1 MSGALMAEGGAALL
15 RSPPFP
21 WVKSDVAAV
30 SRLSAPTPV
39 APDPAR
45 TERLIAAVRAA
56 RVGGAFWLPPADPI
70 PPGRLLIQATSE
82 SEARRLLVAAGSGP
96 HVILCGPEKAK
107 GWDLPV
113 SRVISDAV
121 DPWSLLAPGIR
132 LAAESEEWRL
142 IGRIA
147 GADLIGESLTNAA
160 LAAALLGRVTYRNPF
175 TGTAASAED
184 SVALLAS
191 WRTMLDAN
199 RAIGACAGMAWWKK
213 ARIGEFLWTG
223 RQRPLAFADDKESGV
238 AAAAASGGA
247 LAVWPSRVTPA
258 LLAEADAA
266 GVPIV
271 RIEDGFI
278 RSVGLGANLL
288 PPFSI
293 VVDSGG
299 LYYDPGPESDL
310 ERLLQTADMPPALLD
325 RATALARLIVK
336 HGISKYGSAPPAP
349 AASPRAVRTVLVTG
363 QVEDDLSVRKA
374 GGDVAGNLDLLR
386 RARAAEPEAHILFK
400 PHPDVDAGHRVGQIA
415 DADALMFADEI
426 VRAEP
431 TQNLLARVDA
441 VHVLTS
447 LVGFEALLRGL
458 ETHVHG
464 SPFYAGWGLTRD
476 HGPLLPR
483 RTRRRSLAE
492 LAAATLILYPRYQD
506 PVTGLPCPPEILL
519 ARFAAGWK
527 PRPNPIVLFRRLQ
540 GRIYKLLGRAT
551 S

>member
-1 MSGALMAEGGAALL
+1 MPEGRAALL

-21 WVKSDVAAV
+21 WVKPDVAAV
-30 SRLSAPTPV
+30 SRPSAPTRV

-45 TERLIAAVRAA
+45 AERLVTAVREA
-56 RVGGAFWLPPADPI
+56 RVGGAFWLPPPAAPV
-70 PPGRLLIQATSE
+70 PAGTLLIQARTE
-82 SEARRLLVAAGSGP
+82 AEARRLLVTAGSGP
-96 HVILCGPEKAK
+96 DVILCAPETAK
-107 GWDLPV
+107 SWDLPLA
-113 SRVISDAV
+113 RIISDAI

-132 LAAESEEWRL
+132 LAAASAEWRL
-142 IGRIA
+142 IGRIT

-160 LAAALLGRVTYRNPF
+160 LADALLGGVTYRDPF
-175 TGTAASAED
+175 TGNAATAED
-184 SVALLAS
+184 AVALLAS
-191 WRTMLDAN
+191 WRAQLDAN

-213 ARIGEFLWTG
+213 PRIGEFLWTG
-223 RQRPLAFADDKESGV
+223 RKHSLAFADEKESGV
-238 AAAAASGGA
+238 AAAAANGGA

-278 RSVGLGANLL
+278 RSIGLGANLL

-293 VVDSGG
+293 VADAGG

-310 ERLLQTADMPPALLD
+310 ERLLQTADMPPALLA
-325 RATALARLIVK
+325 RAEALARLIVK
-336 HGISKYGSAPPAP
+336 HGISKYGSAPPPPATAP
-349 AASPRAVRTVLVTG
+349 RTRRVVLVTG

-386 RARAAEPEAHILFK
+386 RARAIEPDATILFK
-400 PHPDVDAGHRVGQIA
+400 PHPDVDAGHRVGRVA
-415 DADALMFADEI
+415 DADALAFADEI

-431 TQNLLARVDA
+431 TQTLLARVDA

-483 RTRRRSLAE
+483 RTRARTLPE
-492 LAAATLILYPRYQD
+492 LVAATLILYPRYQD
-506 PVTGLPCPPEILL
+506 PVTRLPCPPEILL
-519 ARFAAGWK
+519 DRFAAGWK
-527 PRPNPIVLFRRLQ
+527 PKPNLIVLARRLQ
-540 GRIYKLLGRAT
+540 GRIYKLFGRAT